1 MARIEW
7 DKTGE
12 KCYESGVDHAVLY
25 PQSKGT
31 YTGGV
36 PWNGITA
43 VNEQPSGA
51 EANKMFADNI
61 HYGTLLSAEEFKV
74 SIEAYMYPP
83 EFEEC
88 DGTAE
93 PVPGVTIGQQSRK
106 PFGLSYR
113 TMIGN
118 DTDGLDHGYKIHLIW
133 GAVAAPSERNRQT
146 VNDSPEAVSFSWECE
161 TTPVKV
167 KGFKPTASMV
177 INSTRVDKEKLALLE
192 AALYGTEAAEA
203 RLPLPDEV
211 LTMLG
216 AEDAAQVSNS

>member
-1 MARIEW
+1 M
-7 DKTGE
+7 
-12 KCYESGVDHAVLY
+12 
-25 PQSKGT
+25 
-31 YTGGV
+31 
-36 PWNGITA
+36 
-43 VNEQPSGA
+43 
-51 EANKMFADNI
+51 
-61 HYGTLLSAEEFKV
+61 
-74 SIEAYMYPP
+74 SIEAYLSPP

-133 GAVAAPSERNRQT
+133 GAVAAPSECNRQT

-203 RLPLPDEV
+203 HLPLPDEV

>member
-1 MARIEW
+1 MSRVVW

-25 PQSKGT
+25 PQSEGA
-31 YTGGV
+31 YNGGV

-43 VNEQPSGA
+43 VNEQSSGA
-51 EANKMFADNI
+51 EATKIYADNI
-61 HYGTLLSAEEFKV
+61 HYGTLLSAEEFAV
-74 SIEAYMYPP
+74 TIEAYMYPT
-83 EFEEC
+83 EFEVC

-113 TMIGN
+113 SMIGN

-133 GAVAAPSERNRQT
+133 GALASPSERNRQT

-161 TTPVKV
+161 TTPVQV
-167 KGFKPTASMV
+167 AGYKPTATMT
-177 INSTRVDKEKLALLE
+177 INSTRVNKEKLALLE
-192 AALYGTEAAEA
+192 DALYGTDDTEPH
-203 RLPLPDEV
+203 LPMPDEV
-211 LTMLG
+211 LAMLG
-216 AEDAAQVSNS
+216 S

>member
-1 MARIEW
+1 
-7 DKTGE
+7 
-12 KCYESGVDHAVLY
+12 
-25 PQSKGT
+25 
-31 YTGGV
+31 
-36 PWNGITA
+36 
-43 VNEQPSGA
+43 
-51 EANKMFADNI
+51 
-61 HYGTLLSAEEFKV
+61 
-74 SIEAYMYPP
+74 MYPP
-83 EFEEC
+83 EFAES
-88 DGTAE
+88 DGTAA

-133 GAVAAPSERNRQT
+133 GAVAAPSECNRQT

-177 INSTRVDKEKLALLE
+177 INSTRVNKEKLALLE

-216 AEDAAQVSNS
+216 AEDAAQVSNP